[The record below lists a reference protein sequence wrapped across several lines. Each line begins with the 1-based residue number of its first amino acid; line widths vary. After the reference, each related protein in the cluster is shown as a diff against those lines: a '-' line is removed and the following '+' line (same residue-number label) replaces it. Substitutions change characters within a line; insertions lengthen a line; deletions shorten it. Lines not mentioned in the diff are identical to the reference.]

1 MDSETPINRDDLI
14 LQELARL
21 NAKMAEMQKDLD
33 SSTQVAKTMVQY
45 TGLLDTLGYVMSMIN
60 PARLVAALVPESH
73 RMKDKT
79 DTLPPSLP
87 PATCDEIP
95 LD

>member
-1 MDSETPINRDDLI
+1 MDSETPINRDELI
-14 LQELARL
+14 LKELARL
-21 NAKMAEMQKDLD
+21 NAKMEEMQKDLD

-60 PARLVAALVPESH
+60 PARLVAALVPESR
-73 RMKDKT
+73 RMTDKT
-79 DTLPPSLP
+79 GTLPPSLP